1 MPFKIPGRF
10 LGRRRPDLRPA
21 DTAALPTQQRDMPA
35 FDAHALPLTE
45 RAQRLYYAV
54 FQRPLQQ
61 ADRSALVAFAF
72 FLVALIEGIAL
83 YQLVPL
89 KQQTPYFVEWD
100 SRSGAVWISDRVAER
115 FTPETANKTFFLRQW
130 ATWLLT
136 IKPNPSDS
144 IDVDIP
150 KATRWTIGTA
160 TDQLTN
166 YFSKVDPIGVRIAD
180 QPGLTREVTENS
192 TTYSVDGKQ
201 AYMLLTLQERV
212 NGKEYGEPKMKLL
225 TMRFLL
231 STEKQGIDDQR
242 SNPLGVKVEWWT
254 LTDYFGPTSV
264 RIQGAQ

>member
-1 MPFKIPGRF
+1 MPFKFPGRF
-10 LGRRRPDLRPA
+10 LGRRRPDLRPTE
-21 DTAALPTQQRDMPA
+21 TAAPA
-35 FDAHALPLTE
+35 VSQVATAEFTTHTLPLTD
-45 RAQRLYYAV
+45 RAHRLYYAV

-72 FLVALIEGIAL
+72 FLLALIEGIAL

-150 KATRWTIGTA
+150 RATRWTIGTA
-160 TDQLTN
+160 TDQVTN

-180 QPGLTREVTENS
+180 QQGLTREVTENS

-212 NGKEYGEPKMKLL
+212 NGKEFGEPKTKLL
-225 TMRFLL
+225 TIRFLL
-231 STEKQGIDDQR
+231 STDKQAIDEQR
-242 SNPLGVKVEWWT
+242 SNPLGVKIEWWT

>member
-1 MPFKIPGRF
+1 MLFKLTGRF
-10 LGRRRPDLRPA
+10 FGRRRPDLRPSE
-21 DTAALPTQQRDMPA
+21 TAASAVPHVVTA
-35 FDAHALPLTE
+35 EFDTHALPLTD
-45 RAQRLYYAV
+45 RAHRLYYAV

-72 FLVALIEGIAL
+72 FLLALIEGIAL

-160 TDQLTN
+160 TDQVTN

-180 QPGLTREVTENS
+180 QQGLTREVTENS

-212 NGKEYGEPKMKLL
+212 NGKEFGEPKTKLL

-231 STEKQGIDDQR
+231 STDKQGIDEQR
-242 SNPLGVKVEWWT
+242 SNPLGVKIEWWT

-264 RIQGAQ
+264 RLQGAQ